1 MTCKQ
6 CGKCCNTLILPAL
19 EYDEEII
26 KMREGFVGKVK
37 FKGDTYFVLNAKC
50 TYLNS
55 STNKC
60 GIYRDRPDECKKFP
74 GLTFSEFWKLINPKC
89 GELKK
94 LITK

>member
-1 MTCKQ
+1 MDELDLYLGIKFIRYIMTCKQ

-50 TYLNS
+50 TYLN
-55 STNKC
+55 
-60 GIYRDRPDECKKFP
+60 
-74 GLTFSEFWKLINPKC
+74 
-89 GELKK
+89 
-94 LITK
+94 